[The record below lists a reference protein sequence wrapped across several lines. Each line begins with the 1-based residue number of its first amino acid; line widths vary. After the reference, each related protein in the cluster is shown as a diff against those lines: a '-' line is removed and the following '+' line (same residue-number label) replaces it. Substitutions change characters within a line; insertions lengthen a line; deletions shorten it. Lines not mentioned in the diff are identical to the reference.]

1 MEYIIKE
8 ENQFRYVEKG
18 EGDPILLL
26 HGLFGALSNFS
37 DLIQHFSNRYRVIIP
52 LMPIYENELE
62 DATVSS
68 LVDYIDEFT
77 DHKQLRNII
86 LVGNSL
92 GGHVGILFTL
102 RKQEKIKILVL
113 TGSSGLFENT
123 IGNSF
128 PRRGDYDFIKA
139 KTQATF
145 YDPSMASKELVDEV
159 FEIVN
164 NRHKVLCVL
173 SMAKS
178 AIRHNLK
185 QELPNIYVPTLLIW
199 GAQDTVTPLFVGEE
213 FNKLIPHSI
222 LKVVQLCGHAP
233 MMEKPAEFN
242 QIMENYL
249 AQNDRK

>member
-1 MEYIIKE
+1 M
-8 ENQFRYVEKG
+8 EKG

-52 LMPIYENELE
+52 LMPIYDNPLE

-77 DHKQLRNII
+77 KYKQLHNII

-92 GGHVGILFTL
+92 GGHVGILYTL
-102 RKQEKIKILVL
+102 RNQEKIKTLVL

-145 YDPSMASKELVDEV
+145 YDPAMASKELVDEV

-185 QELPNIYVPTLLIW
+185 RELPNIYVPTLLIW

-213 FNKLIPHSI
+213 FNKLIPNSI

-233 MMEKPAEFN
+233 MMEKPVEFN

-249 AQNDRK
+249 EQNDRK